1 MGVENTRK
9 GGMRTVLYQKILSN
23 ERPYYIGIGRMLPFQ
38 EHRHAD
44 FELNFCVEGTFD
56 ILADKKRFTVEAGC
70 TTLIPPMCSHEIP
83 ADENHE
89 RTAMTITVGMSLL
102 KRHFSD
108 FSRMATIP
116 QVFDLRKPEYQHI
129 YPLFMEC
136 ASVLAGGHALS
147 DLLIQGNILKIFAY
161 LFDSSDAAP
170 CASASTAEYLKIESV
185 EKALELIYYNY
196 KEALSV
202 EQVAA
207 LTGYS
212 QSNFCKIFKKVV
224 GESFHQALNRQRAS
238 NAAGLLRASNMAVA
252 DIAAEVGFSE
262 SKAFCRVFKAVYGI
276 TPGQYRRAKDMK
288 ES

>member
-1 MGVENTRK
+1 MR
-9 GGMRTVLYQKILSN
+9 GGRILLYQKILSN
-23 ERPYYIGIGRMLPFQ
+23 ERPYYIGIGRMFPFQ

-44 FELNFCVEGTFD
+44 FELNFCVEGAFD
-56 ILADKKRFTVEAGC
+56 ILADKKRFTVAEGC

-108 FSRMATIP
+108 FSRMATTP

-136 ASVLAGGHALS
+136 AQTLMEGRAPS
-147 DLLIQGNILKIFAY
+147 DLLIMGNILKIFAY
-161 LFDSSDAAP
+161 LFDSSDIAP
-170 CASASTAEYLKIESV
+170 CESTGTANYLMIENV

-202 EQVAA
+202 EYVAA

-212 QSNFCKIFKKVV
+212 KSNFCKIFKKVV
-224 GESFHQALNRQRAS
+224 GESFHRALNRQRAS
-238 NAAGLLRASNMAVA
+238 NAAGLLRATDMAVA

-262 SKAFCRVFKAVYGI
+262 AKVFCRVFKSIYGI
-276 TPGQYRRAKDMK
+276 TPGQYRRTAVAP
-288 ES
+288 EARHLEVL

>member
-1 MGVENTRK
+1 M
-9 GGMRTVLYQKILSN
+9 LYQKILSN
-23 ERPYYIGIGRMLPFQ
+23 ERPYYIGIGHMSPFQ

-44 FELNFCVEGTFD
+44 FELNFCVEGSFD

-83 ADENHE
+83 ATEDNE
-89 RTAMTITVGMSLL
+89 RVAMTITVGMSLL

-108 FSRMATIP
+108 FSRMGTEP
-116 QVFDLRKPEYQHI
+116 QVFDLRKSEYQHI

-136 ASVLAGGHALS
+136 AQVLTEGHALS
-147 DLLIQGNILKIFAY
+147 DLLIKGNILKIFAY
-161 LFDSSDAAP
+161 LFDSPKVAP
-170 CASASTAEYLKIESV
+170 QDSVGSAEYLKIENV

-202 EQVAA
+202 ERVAA

-212 QSNFCKIFKKVV
+212 KSNFCKIFKKVV

-238 NAAGLLRASNMAVA
+238 NAAGLLRATDMAVA

-262 SKAFCRVFKAVYGI
+262 SKAFCRVFKAIYGI
-276 TPGQYRRAKDMK
+276 TPGQYRRAKGTK
-288 ES
+288 EV

>member
-1 MGVENTRK
+1 M
-9 GGMRTVLYQKILSN
+9 LYQKIQSS
-23 ERPYYIGIGRMLPFQ
+23 EQPYYIGLGHMAPFQ

-44 FELNFCVEGTFD
+44 FELNFCVEGAFD
-56 ILADKKRFTVEAGC
+56 ILADKKRFRVEAGC

-83 ADENHE
+83 KDECGE

-108 FSRMATIP
+108 FSHLVSAPR
-116 QVFDLRKPEYQHI
+116 VLDLRSPENRHI
-129 YPLFMEC
+129 HALFMEC
-136 ASVLAGGHALS
+136 AEALRDGHALS
-147 DLLIQGNILKIFAY
+147 DLLITGNIYKIFAY
-161 LFDSSDAAP
+161 LFDAPAAVP
-170 CASASTAEYLKIESV
+170 SGTNADYLKIENV

-212 QSNFCKIFKKVV
+212 KSNFCKIFKKVV
-224 GESFHQALNRQRAS
+224 GESFHQALNRQRVN
-238 NAAGLLRASNMAVA
+238 NAAGLLRATDMAVS

-262 SKAFCRVFKAVYGI
+262 SKAFCRVFKAIYGV
-276 TPGQYRRAKDMK
+276 TPGQYRRSGADGK
-288 ES
+288 S